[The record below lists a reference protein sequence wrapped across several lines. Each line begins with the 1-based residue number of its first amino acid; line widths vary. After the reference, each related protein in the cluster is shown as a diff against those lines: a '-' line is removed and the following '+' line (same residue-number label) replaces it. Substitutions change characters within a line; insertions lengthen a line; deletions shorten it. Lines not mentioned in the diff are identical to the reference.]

1 MKTISMFLM
10 VCCFAGQAQ
19 AQSEEQ
25 SVKDVINS
33 AYVGGIHNSGPIAD
47 IRKGFHPTFIMLS
60 LAENE
65 VKSTTLE
72 EWVKRIEAGR
82 AKDPAPNP
90 VKAEAKFVSVAVVG
104 TSANVTLELYRGDKK
119 VFTDHLFLYKFTEG
133 WRIVGKS
140 FFRHP

>member
-1 MKTISMFLM
+1 MKKIFLFLI
-10 VCCFAGQAQ
+10 VCCFAGQAL

-25 SVKDVINS
+25 AVKDVINA

-47 IRKGFHPTFIMLS
+47 IRKGFHPTFMMLS
-60 LAENE
+60 QAEND
-65 VKSTTLE
+65 VKSTTLD

-82 AKDPAPNP
+82 AKDPTPNP
-90 VKAEAKFVSVAVVG
+90 IKAEAKFVNVTVVG
-104 TSANVTLELYRGDKK
+104 ASANVTLELFRGEKK
-119 VFTDHLFLYKFTEG
+119 VFTDHLLLYKFTEG

>member
-1 MKTISMFLM
+1 MRKLLLLFLSMTFGSTL
-10 VCCFAGQAQ
+10 
-19 AQSEEQ
+19 AQSDEQ
-25 SVKDVINS
+25 NVKDVVNT
-33 AYVGGIHNSGPIAD
+33 AYVGGIHNSGSIAD

-65 VKSTTLE
+65 VKPTTLD

-82 AKDPAPNP
+82 AKDPTPNP
-90 VKAEAKFVSVAVVG
+90 VKAEAKFLNVTVVG
-104 TSANVTLELYRGDKK
+104 TSANVTLELFRGEKK
-119 VFTDHLFLYKFTEG
+119 VFTDHLLLYKFTEG

>member
-1 MKTISMFLM
+1 MKKILFLLLASCSAS
-10 VCCFAGQAQ
+10 VAV
-19 AQSEEQ
+19 AQSDEQ
-25 SVKDVINS
+25 NVKDVVNT
-33 AYVGGIHNSGPIAD
+33 AYVGGIHNSGPIVD

-65 VKSTTLE
+65 VKATTLD

-82 AKDPAPNP
+82 AKDPTPNP
-90 VKAEAKFVSVAVVG
+90 VKAEAKFVNVTVVG
-104 TSANVTLELYRGDKK
+104 TSANVTLELFRGEKK
-119 VFTDHLFLYKFTEG
+119 VFTDHLLLYKFTEG

>member
-1 MKTISMFLM
+1 MKKILLLFVILGSAHF
-10 VCCFAGQAQ
+10 VSAQ
-19 AQSEEQ
+19 TDEQ
-25 SVKDVINS
+25 SVKDVINT

-47 IRKGFHPTFIMLS
+47 IRKGFHPTFVMQSLS
-60 LAENE
+60 ENE

-82 AKDPAPNP
+82 AKDATPNP
-90 VKAEAKFVSVAVVG
+90 VKAEAKFVNVTVVG
-104 TSANVTLELYRGDKK
+104 TSANVTLELFRGEKK
-119 VFTDHLFLYKFTEG
+119 VFTDHLLLYKFAEG